1 VSPTTHPI
9 HVTRAD
15 SDRPQGLYYYLGS
28 VVDLSDDP
36 EVHFKYIQAATRIR
50 SSSAVHQI
58 NREKK
63 RKQNKFV
70 LTCTLAAVMALH
82 PRSTAV
88 LSPYCAVLYSY
99 IKLRHGVRVRLAGVN
114 KNLNEIG
121 AK

>member
-1 VSPTTHPI
+1 
-9 HVTRAD
+9 
-15 SDRPQGLYYYLGS
+15 
-28 VVDLSDDP
+28 
-36 EVHFKYIQAATRIR
+36 
-50 SSSAVHQI
+50 
-58 NREKK
+58 
-63 RKQNKFV
+63 
-70 LTCTLAAVMALH
+70 MALH